1 MTRKT
6 FLKWVKIQG
15 FNLDK
20 EKVFIG
26 EKVDAPNAIGVYKRG
41 QSGPWQ
47 FYDNSGTYTQIRGSE
62 RDVFDRLREILYT
75 RRAAKQP
82 KLTSLDTMTIQELY
96 DWAKKNKIEQL
107 PILVDDRPFPSIVN
121 TKRTY
126 LKDALSRDVTYL
138 VI

>member
-1 MTRKT
+1 MVRKN
-6 FLKWVKIQG
+6 FMKWVKIQG
-15 FNLDK
+15 FDLAK

-26 EKVDAPNAIGVYKRG
+26 EKVDTPNAIGVYRRG

-82 KLTSLDTMTIQELY
+82 KLTSVDTMTVQELY
-96 DWAKKNKIEQL
+96 DWAKKNKIEHL
-107 PILVDDRPFPSIVN
+107 PIMIDNREYPAIIN
-121 TKRTY
+121 TQRMY